1 MPGGVLKDMSP
12 TTRELAQRLS
22 GGEEIQ
28 LLWDSDSGRV
38 EVAVR
43 DVTTGIGFQLE
54 VEPGNAIDAFHHPY
68 AYAAS
73 FERHDG
79 WRRIPRA
86 QRRAQ

>member
-1 MPGGVLKDMSP
+1 
-12 TTRELAQRLS
+12 
-22 GGEEIQ
+22 
-28 LLWDSDSGRV
+28 V

-54 VEPGNAIDAFHHPY
+54 VEPGNAIDAFYHPY

-73 FERHDG
+73 LGRHDG
-79 WRRIPRA
+79 WRRIPGA

>member
-1 MPGGVLKDMSP
+1 MSP
-12 TTRELAQRLS
+12 TTKELAQRLS

-28 LLWDSDSGRV
+28 LLWDPESGRV

-43 DVTTGIGFQLE
+43 DVTTGVGFHLE
-54 VEPGNAIDAFHHPY
+54 VEPGNAIDAFYHPY

-73 FERHDG
+73 LGRHDD
-79 WRRIPRA
+79 WRRVPGA